1 MEIQF
6 PQASRNGT
14 DPRTAIFDCAG
25 RLESVTMLR
34 RGQDEVAELRAELVR
49 ELNAHCAT
57 IDRAEKAERQRD
69 TLQRQLDAVDVALGF
84 PHPDGLG
91 RVELVAVLR
100 GALEDILTADETST
114 LQGAVAIA
122 ARALERVK

>member
-1 MEIQF
+1 MSIDR
-6 PQASRNGT
+6 A
-14 DPRTAIFDCAG
+14 
-25 RLESVTMLR
+25 LYL

>member
-14 DPRTAIFDCAG
+14 DPRTAK
-25 RLESVTMLR
+25 SVTMLR